1 MFKTITAVAIAAAFG
16 TAAFAPAPAAAML
29 STYLAVV
36 IIAAVGKEAG
46 DKFCRHRTG
55 SVSP

>member
-1 MFKTITAVAIAAAFG
+1 MFKTITAVAIA
-16 TAAFAPAPAAAML
+16 AAFAPAPAAAML